1 MYFKISLNY
10 TNINTNLI
18 IKKREKIGGV
28 SHKRRVKYECKKVYS
43 LNNYIAVLVL
53 LKGEFLKQKCTLK
66 SAHL

>member
-18 IKKREKIGGV
+18 IKKRAKIGGV

-43 LNNYIAVLVL
+43 LDNFMSALVL
-53 LKGEFLKQKCTLK
+53 LKGGLLKQKCTLK